1 MGHTTYNLDLS
12 AVHGLHTPDLEK
24 NGQEPLVDR
33 SLPAGS
39 APGFRAAC
47 GQWTEPI
54 FLLYLKIRAALSEWF
69 AVLLKT

>member
-47 GQWTEPI
+47 GQ
-54 FLLYLKIRAALSEWF
+54 
-69 AVLLKT
+69 